1 MSNLAESLVEYTY
14 EDYESF
20 PEDFRCELI
29 DGVVYMMSAPD
40 IWHQDMLGD
49 LYTKIRAY
57 LIGKKCRVF
66 MAPFDVRLFPR
77 KDKKDRTVVQ
87 PDIIIVCDEDKLS
100 DGKACR
106 GAPDLVIEIL
116 SDSTRSHDLNTKKEK
131 YERAGIKQ
139 YIVVGKDRVLNYVL
153 VEGEYSVTRLVRGEQ
168 GAKVSLLPIDFE
180 MDI

>member
-1 MSNLAESLVEYTY
+1 MSNLAESLDEYTY

-29 DGVVYMMSAPD
+29 DGVAYMMSAPD
-40 IWHQDMLGD
+40 IWHQDILGMI
-49 LYTKIRAY
+49 YRKIGNY
-57 LIGKKCRVF
+57 LDGKKCRVF

-87 PDIIIVCDEDKLS
+87 PDIIIVCDENKLS

-106 GAPDLVIEIL
+106 GAPDVVIEIL
-116 SDSTRSHDLNTKKEK
+116 SDSTRSHDLNTKKER
-131 YERAGIKQ
+131 YERAGVTQ
-139 YIVVGKDRVLNYVL
+139 YIVVGKDMVLNYVR
-153 VEGEYSVTRLVRGEQ
+153 VEGEYSVTRLVRGKQ
-168 GAKVSLLPIDFE
+168 GAKVSLLPIDFV

>member
-1 MSNLAESLVEYTY
+1 MNNLAESLEEYTY

-49 LYTKIRAY
+49 LYTKLRAY
-57 LIGKKCRVF
+57 LNGKKCKVIL
-66 MAPFDVRLFPR
+66 APFDVRLFPR

-87 PDIIIVCDEDKLS
+87 PDIIVVCDEDKLS

-106 GAPDLVIEIL
+106 GAPDVVIEIL
-116 SDSTRSHDLNTKKEK
+116 SESTKGHDLNVKKGK
-131 YERAGIKQ
+131 YERAGVRQ
-139 YIVVGKDRVLNYVL
+139 YIVVGKDIVLNCVL
-153 VEGEYSVTRLVRGEQ
+153 DEGVYSVARLVRGKH
-168 GAKVSLLPIDFE
+168 GAKVSLLPIDFV

>member
-1 MSNLAESLVEYTY
+1 MGNLAESLDEYTY

-29 DGVVYMMSAPD
+29 DGVAYMMSAPD
-40 IWHQDMLGD
+40 VWHQDMLGMI
-49 LYTKIRAY
+49 YRKIGNY
-57 LIGKKCRVF
+57 LDGKKCKVI

-87 PDIIIVCDEDKLS
+87 PDIIIVCDEEKLS

-106 GAPDLVIEIL
+106 GAPDVVIEIL

-131 YERAGIKQ
+131 YKRAGVSQ
-139 YIVVGKDRVLNYVL
+139 YIVVGKGMVLNYL
-153 VEGEYSVTRLVRGEQ
+153 LDEGEYSVTRLVRGEQ
-168 GAKVSLLPIDFE
+168 GAKVSLLPIDFVI
-180 MDI
+180 DV